1 LRKKISVFQLSI
13 DKDQAPYLFDV
24 LLDGSA
30 RGVSEAV
37 DQENKE
43 KDQILYACLEYV
55 IPVH

>member
-1 LRKKISVFQLSI
+1 MFQLSI

-24 LLDGSA
+24 LLNGSA